1 MSSAREPQAIEP
13 AIGRDAERATLLA
26 FLGDPAMSPGAML
39 LAGEA
44 GIGKTRFLHEALQH
58 ARSLGYR
65 VLRAQAA
72 EPETG
77 LPYTVLVDLLDPVLD
92 LVLPDLLPMLRDALQ
107 AASMRTAPTRP
118 VTAVAVARAVTGALQ
133 CLAGAPLLI
142 AIDDVQWVDPSS
154 ERALAFALRRCEDVR
169 MRVLLTQRSGTSAHI
184 PLGLDAWARTGS
196 LVRRSVGPLGLRE
209 LDELVRER
217 TAWRPTAITV
227 RRLHAVS
234 GGNPLY
240 ALEIVASAIARRD
253 DEVVVPESLEA
264 LPRARLAALGED
276 ARGAVLLVAAAGRL
290 DRDTIDALGVRD
302 GIRVAVAS
310 DVLTADDGTIRLTH
324 PILGAIAYDR
334 ATREARRAAHA
345 RLAEVATSDETRA
358 LHLGEAQDEP
368 DEGIAA
374 QLDVA
379 ASAAAARG
387 APESAARLSEAAARL
402 TPADDRARVVERR
415 LTATDHFMA
424 AGDPARA
431 RSILRSLIRELDA
444 GPERA
449 GALYRLADAIGNDL
463 AESTRLSLQALA
475 EAGSDMALRADI
487 RLGLA
492 TYLWLAGDLVGSVR
506 ALEDVLIDAEV
517 AGDDRLVAMTLAEVA
532 HARTVLGQPLP
543 RALIDRAVAMEAS
556 IADFP
561 PFFRPSFQLGVL
573 LTYLDQHEAGRPLL
587 DAQLARLT
595 DAGDESGQAGVL
607 FRIAESDLRQGNW
620 AAAVRAADDAWS
632 LARRSSIEQEQSVVQ
647 AARALVSAHIGR
659 FEIAREAALAALRT
673 AEAAG
678 DRLVE
683 ARARGALG
691 LLELS
696 VGDPRAAHA
705 ALQPGVAILR
715 SSGIGEL
722 SAYAVV
728 ENDIEALCA
737 LGDLDAAAELVDW
750 VAERGRSTGRSWTM
764 AVAERGCALVA
775 AGRGDLGAAAA
786 HARAALEHH
795 DQGGQ
800 PFERART
807 LLVAGSIGR
816 RARRKRE
823 ARQLLDE
830 ALQVF
835 DALGAPAWSVRAAD
849 ELLRI
854 GGTRA
859 TGLTAAE
866 RRVAEHVVA
875 GLSNKEI
882 AAVTFLTVRTIET
895 HLTSAY
901 QKLGVRGRTA
911 LVRAVGRDLAD

>member
-1 MSSAREPQAIEP
+1 M
-13 AIGRDAERATLLA
+13 LA
-26 FLGDPAMSPGAML
+26 FLTDMAMIPRAML
-39 LAGEA
+39 LDGEA
-44 GIGKTRFLHEALQH
+44 GIGKSRFLHEALQH

-65 VLRAQAA
+65 VLRAEAA

-77 LPYTVLVDLLDPVLD
+77 LPYTVLVDLLDPVYD
-92 LVLPDLLPMLRDALQ
+92 LILPDLPPLLQEALQ
-107 AASMRTAPTRP
+107 AACMRDAPARP

-133 CLAGAPLLI
+133 RLAAAPLLI
-142 AIDDVQWVDPSS
+142 AIDDVQWVDASS
-154 ERALAFALRRCEDVR
+154 ERALAFALRRCEGVR
-169 MRVLLTQRSGTSAHI
+169 IRVLLTRRAGTSSGI
-184 PLGLDAWARTGS
+184 PLGLDAWARTGG
-196 LVRRSVGPLGLRE
+196 LDRRSVGPLGLRD
-209 LDELVRER
+209 LDEVVRER

-227 RRLHAVS
+227 RRLLAVS

-240 ALEIVASAIARRD
+240 ALEIAAAAIVRGD

-264 LPRARLAALGED
+264 LPAARLAALGEG
-276 ARGAVLLVAAAGRL
+276 ARRAVLLVAAAGRL
-290 DRDTIDALGVRD
+290 DGDAVDALGVGE
-302 GIRVAVAS
+302 GIRAAIAS
-310 DVLTADDGTIRLTH
+310 DVLTADGGTIRPMH

-358 LHLGEAQDEP
+358 LHLGEAQDGP

-379 ASAAAARG
+379 ATAAGARG
-387 APESAARLSEAAARL
+387 APESAARSSEAAARL
-402 TPADDRARVVERR
+402 TPSGDRAKAVERL
-415 LTATDHFMA
+415 LTATDHYMA
-424 AGDPARA
+424 AGDPGRA
-431 RSILRSLIRELDA
+431 RSILRALIDELDA
-444 GPERA
+444 GPARA
-449 GALYRLADAIGNDL
+449 GALYRLADAIGKDL
-463 AESTRLSLQALA
+463 AESTRLSLQALD

-492 TYLWLAGDLVGSVR
+492 TYLWLAGDLVGSAQ
-506 ALEDVLIDAEV
+506 ALEDGVVDAEA

-543 RALIDRAVAMEAS
+543 RPLIDRAVAMEAS
-556 IADFP
+556 IPDFP

-573 LTYLDQHEAGRPLL
+573 LTYLDQHEVGRPLL

-659 FEIAREAALAALRT
+659 FEIAREAALAALGI
-673 AEAAG
+673 AQVAG

-683 ARARGALG
+683 VRARGALG
-691 LLELS
+691 FVELS
-696 VGDPRAAHA
+696 VGDVRAAHA
-705 ALQPGVAILR
+705 VLQPGVAIVR

-728 ENDIEALCA
+728 ENEIDALCA
-737 LGDLDAAAELVDW
+737 LAELDAAAELVGW
-750 VAERGRSTGRSWTM
+750 VAERGRSSGRSWTL
-764 AVAERGCALVA
+764 AVAERGGALVA
-775 AGRGDLGAAAA
+775 AGRGDLDAASA
-786 HARAALEHH
+786 HARAALDQH
-795 DQGGQ
+795 DRGGQ

-807 LLVAGSIGR
+807 LLVAGSIER

-823 ARQLLDE
+823 ARRLLDE

-835 DALGAPAWSVRAAD
+835 DALGAPAWSARATD

-854 GGTRA
+854 GGARA

-866 RRVAEHVVA
+866 RRVADLVVE

-882 AAVTFLTVRTIET
+882 AAVTFLTVRTVET
-895 HLTSAY
+895 HLTSTY
-901 QKLGVRGRTA
+901 QKLGVRGRT
-911 LVRAVGRDLAD
+911 DLARAMERERAG